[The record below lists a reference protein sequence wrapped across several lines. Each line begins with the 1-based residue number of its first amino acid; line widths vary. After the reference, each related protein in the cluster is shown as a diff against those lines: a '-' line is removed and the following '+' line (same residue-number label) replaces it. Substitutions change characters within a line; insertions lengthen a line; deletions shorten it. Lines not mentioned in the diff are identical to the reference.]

1 MPVIKIQR
9 KRQFFPGLSC
19 CFHIYIDNKK
29 RSTLSNGES
38 NRFKV
43 EAGQH
48 ELQIRNSFTSTRKI
62 SLDIDEEKNIRI
74 ETFAN
79 PVLGWLYV
87 IAPLLLIIYS
97 TLRLLHVAM
106 PPYAA
111 SLALFPFAL
120 FIVLML
126 LSVLFRKAIH
136 VKIMD

>member
-19 CFHIYIDNKK
+19 CFHIYIDDKK
-29 RSTLSNGES
+29 RSTLSNGEAD
-38 NRFKV
+38 RFKV

-48 ELQIRNSFTSTRKI
+48 QLQIRNSFSSTRKI
-62 SLDIDEEKNIRI
+62 TIDIVEEKNLQI
-74 ETFAN
+74 ETYAN

-111 SLALFPFAL
+111 SVALFPFAL
-120 FIVLML
+120 FIVLMAL
-126 LSVLFRKAIH
+126 AGLFRKAIQ
-136 VKIMD
+136 VKINN

>member
-19 CFHIYIDNKK
+19 CFHIYIDDKK

-38 NRFKV
+38 DRFKV

-48 ELQIRNSFTSTRKI
+48 QLQIRNSFTSTRKRTF
-62 SLDIDEEKNIRI
+62 DIGEEKNVHI

-79 PVLGWLYV
+79 PMLGWLYV

-111 SLALFPFAL
+111 SLALFSFAL
-120 FIVLML
+120 FIVMMALAA
-126 LSVLFRKAIH
+126 LFKKAIQI
-136 VKIMD
+136 KIKH

>member
-19 CFHIYIDNKK
+19 CFHIYIDDKK
-29 RSTLSNGES
+29 LSTLSNGEAD
-38 NRFKV
+38 RFKL

-48 ELQIRNSFTSTRKI
+48 RLQIRNSFTTTRQLTI
-62 SLDIDEEKNIRI
+62 DIDKETNIHI

-111 SLALFPFAL
+111 SLALFPFLL
-120 FIVLML
+120 FVVLMAL
-126 LSVLFRKAIH
+126 AAMFKKAIQI
-136 VKIMD
+136 KIKN